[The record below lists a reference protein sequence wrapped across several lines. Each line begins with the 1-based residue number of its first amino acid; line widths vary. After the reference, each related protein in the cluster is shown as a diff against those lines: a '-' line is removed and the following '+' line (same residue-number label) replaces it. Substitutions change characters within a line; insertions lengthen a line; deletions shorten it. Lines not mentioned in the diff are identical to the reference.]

1 MVGNDDVIQS
11 AMSAL
16 TGAMAGRTTE
26 LTADQLV
33 AWFQKASTS
42 FPDSALSSDKVASI
56 AEKALSEQRGPFLDT
71 EMTRRNLARWFEV
84 PEEEFASTP
93 PERLEPEV
101 LIRHVYLESH
111 FRAWLEEWGY
121 KVSIGEDLEGAEG
134 VEYTPDVYA
143 QLETLHGNFEVAI
156 NLVCDN
162 PPSIYRVR
170 ALLETIESYT
180 AKETQ
185 FAGGD
190 VFVLAT
196 PFSFGKAAS
205 SSIALQTR
213 QEKYTVVKLEADDL
227 WDLQTARDSI
237 SRRDELGERV
247 RHARL
252 DSNNTT

>member
-1 MVGNDDVIQS
+1 MAGTEDVIQS
-11 AMSAL
+11 AISAL
-16 TGAMAGRTTE
+16 NGAMAGRATE
-26 LTADQLV
+26 LTADQV
-33 AWFQKASTS
+33 VGWFKNASAS
-42 FPDSALSSDKVASI
+42 FPDHGLTSDKIAAM
-56 AEKALSEQRGPFLDT
+56 AEKTLAEQRGPFLDA

-93 PERLEPEV
+93 AEQLEPEV
-101 LIRHVYLESH
+101 LIRHSYLEAQFCS
-111 FRAWLEEWGY
+111 WLEEWGY
-121 KVSIGEDLEGAEG
+121 TVSIGEDLEGAEG

-143 QLETLHGNFEVAI
+143 QLETLHGNFEVAV

-180 AKETQ
+180 AREVE

-190 VFVLAT
+190 VFILAT
-196 PFSFGKAAS
+196 PFSFGKSAS

-227 WDLQTARDSI
+227 WDLQTARDDA
-237 SRRDELGERV
+237 SRRSELWERV

-252 DSNNTT
+252 DSNQ